1 MANVVWEPGISRFA
15 AAILDPR
22 EERKIKLLYAR
33 WENIY
38 GVRIGFHLEDG
49 GQSGLERGA

>member
-38 GVRIGFHLEDG
+38 GVRIGFISKMEDRVDW
-49 GQSGLERGA
+49 RGA

>member
-1 MANVVWEPGISRFA
+1 MANVVWEPGISKFA

-38 GVRIGFHLEDG
+38 GVRIGFIPKMEDRVDW
-49 GQSGLERGA
+49 RGA